1 MTAVTTIPRRV
12 LLVEDTGPVR
22 RAMARALRASG
33 FAVTA
38 VADAEQALAVVGPVD
53 PDVLV
58 TDIAMPGMDGIEL
71 VGTLRLRGVRVPALV
86 VSARDQVSDRVA
98 AFDAGGDAFLAKP
111 FGLGELVARVT
122 ELARDRV
129 PS

>member
-1 MTAVTTIPRRV
+1 MTIETTRRRV
-12 LLVEDTGPVR
+12 LLVEDTGSVR

-38 VADAEQALAVVGPVD
+38 VADAGQALAVLGAVA

-58 TDIAMPGMDGIEL
+58 TDVTMPGMDGISL
-71 VGTLRLRGVRVPALV
+71 VGTLRVRGVRVPALV
-86 VSARDQVSDRVA
+86 VSARDEISDRVA
-98 AFDAGGDAFLAKP
+98 ASEAGADAYLAKP

-122 ELARDRV
+122 ELARHRV